1 MQVQLNFCKNEL
13 IGIDLPTTVEMTVI
27 ETEPIIKVA
36 TAASGGKPAT
46 METGLVVVVPDF
58 IKNGEKL
65 IINTGTGSY
74 KQRA

>member
-1 MQVQLNFCKNEL
+1 
-13 IGIDLPTTVEMTVI
+13 MTVI
-27 ETEPIIKVA
+27 ETEPIIKGA